1 MSKQNPL
8 FLASQSPRR
17 AELLSQLGLEFE
29 IIFSPIEET
38 ALPKESPESYV
49 LRMGVEKAIAG
60 YNKLPGKDI
69 WVLGSDT
76 AVVIDGK
83 VLGKPKNKY
92 DAKRMLGLLSG
103 KIHQVLS
110 SVAVIQDGA
119 VHSALSKTWVTF
131 EPMTTEDI
139 DGYWQ
144 TGEPEGKAGGYA
156 IQGLAAQFISKIEGS
171 YSGVMG
177 LPLCELRQIL
187 KESRFYGT
195 ERQR

>member
-1 MSKQNPL
+1 MFEQNVL

-17 AELLSQLGLEFE
+17 AELLAQLGLQFE
-29 IIFSPIEET
+29 TVFSPIEET

-83 VLGKPKNKY
+83 VLGKPKNEC
-92 DAKRMLGLLSG
+92 DAKRMLNLLSG
-103 KIHQVLS
+103 KTHQVLS
-110 SVAVIQDGA
+110 SIAVIHDGA
-119 VHSALSKTWVTF
+119 VHSELNQTQVTF
-131 EPMTTEDI
+131 SSLSEVEI
-139 DGYWQ
+139 DLYWQ
-144 TGEPEGKAGGYA
+144 TGEPMGKAGAYA
-156 IQGLAAQFISKIEGS
+156 IQGKAAQFIENIQGS

-177 LPLCELRQIL
+177 LPLFELKQVL
-187 KESRFYGT
+187 TESRFYGA
-195 ERQR
+195 